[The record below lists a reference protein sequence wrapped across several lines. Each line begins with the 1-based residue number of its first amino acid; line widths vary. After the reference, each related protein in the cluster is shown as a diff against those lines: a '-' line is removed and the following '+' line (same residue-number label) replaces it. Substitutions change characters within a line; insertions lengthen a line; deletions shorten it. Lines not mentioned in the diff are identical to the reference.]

1 MDFGELTR
9 KLPIGSQTFAK
20 LRSKGKVYVD
30 KTAFVYELAASD
42 CPHILTRPRRF
53 GKSTLLS
60 TIEELFRHGVEPYDG
75 HDSYFKGLTIEKLW
89 HDDGSYLVLHLD
101 LANLN
106 SGRTVARF
114 EEELKKAIASFCRT
128 NELAEPDNSSD
139 FGACFNS
146 MLEHLEPNSLVL
158 LIDEYDAP
166 LLHHYNQEQELERC
180 KGLMEQ
186 LFSAV
191 KIHDYK
197 FRCVFFTG
205 ITRFQ
210 DLGLG
215 TAGNNFTDISQAPGF
230 AACCGYTMDELKQ
243 YFAQNLRYAAAL
255 QDGCALET
263 VREAQVEAL
272 LKRLSAWYGGY
283 SFAGSQENLVF
294 STWSVLR
301 FFANENATL
310 RPYWVTEEGGR
321 FLQLLKLFLAR
332 TELEQLI
339 AQLSQGEF
347 VLGGKEFVQA
357 SLINPK
363 ANPYSLLFQTG
374 YLTLSERFRAMGKA
388 HLVCPNRETL
398 WGLTNLLARHFFLLD
413 DDMCTIESHSKV
425 LSALASLDSDKMRAA
440 FNEAIGILPYS
451 HSPENEFWAASII
464 VILLFGL
471 NLKPRAEVM
480 SLNGRADCVFDLPR
494 HKLTFV
500 FEFKYEESSDPKKLD
515 AKLAEALQ
523 QIKDRKYALDGNSE
537 PRVARFAIVF
547 CGAPGARGIARLGM
561 ADLIER

>member
-1 MDFGELTR
+1 MNFGDLTR
-9 KLPIGSQTFAK
+9 KLPTASQTFAK

-30 KTAFVYELAASD
+30 KTAYVYELAASD

-60 TIEELFRHGVEPYDG
+60 TIEELFLHGVEPYDG
-75 HDSYFKGLTIEKLW
+75 HDSYFKGLAIEKLW

-101 LANLN
+101 FANLS

-128 NELAEPDNSSD
+128 NELAEPDDSSD

-146 MLEHLEPNSLVL
+146 MLAQLKPNFLVF
-158 LIDEYDAP
+158 LIDEFDAP
-166 LLHHYNQEQELERC
+166 LLSRYDQEQELESC
-180 KGLMEQ
+180 KDLMVQ

-191 KIHDYK
+191 KTHDDK

-215 TAGNNFTDISQAPGF
+215 TAANNFTDVSLAPGF
-230 AACCGYTMDELKQ
+230 AACCGYTHDELKQ

-263 VREAQVEAL
+263 VSDAQVEAL
-272 LKRLSAWYGGY
+272 LKRMSAWYDGY
-283 SFAGSQENLVF
+283 SFDGSQEKNVF

-301 FFANENATL
+301 FLSNEEAL
-310 RPYWVTEEGGR
+310 LDAYWSVEEGAG
-321 FLQLLKLFLAR
+321 FPQLLKISLDR
-332 TELEQLI
+332 IDLEQLI
-339 AQLSQGEF
+339 AQLSQGEI
-347 VLGGKEFVQA
+347 VIGGKEFVQS

-374 YLTLSERFRAMGKA
+374 YLTLSKRFRASGKA
-388 HLVCPNRETL
+388 HLVCPNGEIL
-398 WGLTNLLARHFFLLD
+398 WGFSNLLARHFFLLD

-425 LSALASLDSDKMRAA
+425 LSALASLDSNKMRAA

-537 PRVARFAIVF
+537 PRVARFGIVF